1 MSEEMTTEQYQNRIA
16 ELEQQLEQAKKENN
30 FEELK
35 NKYEKIIEEKN
46 QEIAKQ
52 KQELENKT
60 SEIDDTV
67 QDLNNEVEARL
78 KESEAY
84 KELQTKLA
92 EMEKERAEATVD
104 AYIQKGIL
112 LPKQRESAIK
122 ICLNDNETFLNLYR
136 DAKPI
141 VETEKKRKSIPTGT
155 AERIA
160 NYFKN

>member
-1 MSEEMTTEQYQNRIA
+1 MTKEMTNEQYQEKIA
-16 ELEQQLEQAKKENN
+16 ELEAELETAKKDNN
-30 FEELK
+30 LDDIK
-35 NKYEKIIEEKN
+35 KQYETIIEEKD

-52 KQELENKT
+52 KLELEKK
-60 SEIDDTV
+60 SSQIDDTV

-84 KELQTKLA
+84 KNLQTKLA

-104 AYIQKGIL
+104 AYIQKGII

-122 ICLNDNETFLNLYR
+122 ICLNDNETFLDLYR

-141 VETEKKRKSIPTGT
+141 VETENKRNSVPTGT
-155 AERIA
+155 AERIT
-160 NYFKN
+160 NYLKI

>member
-1 MSEEMTTEQYQNRIA
+1 MTEEIEEYQKRIA
-16 ELEQQLEQAKKENN
+16 ELEQELETAKTDNN
-30 FEELK
+30 LDDIK
-35 NKYEKIIEEKN
+35 TKYETIIEEKDT
-46 QEIAKQ
+46 EILKQ
-52 KQELENKT
+52 KKELEKKT
-60 SEIDDTV
+60 SQIDDTV
-67 QDLNNEVEARL
+67 NDLNNEVEARL

-84 KELQTKLA
+84 KDLQTKLA

-122 ICLNDNETFLNLYR
+122 ICLNDNETFLDLYR

-141 VETEKKRKSIPTGT
+141 VETEQKRKSIPTGT

-160 NYFKN
+160 NYLKI